1 MKQNKTKGIVAA
13 LLLLA
18 IGYAA
23 AYFTKPAEVIVETK
37 EVIKYRE
44 AKNIVIRE
52 IKYVY
57 PDGTVKEEKVTEDK
71 GVISE
76 DTIVDSSSKTLNRD
90 LGVRLGLYRAVKE
103 QQYSLHLES
112 PALLKLWKMQ
122 LGVGASVTSDMD
134 AAVGLYVQF

>member
-1 MKQNKTKGIVAA
+1 MNINKRTMALA
-13 LLLLA
+13 TLLLLA

-23 AYFTKPAEVIVETK
+23 AYFTTPSEVIVETK

-44 AKNIVIRE
+44 AKNIIIRE

-76 DTIVDSSSKTLNRD
+76 DTVVDSSSKTLNRD
-90 LGVRLGLYRAVKE
+90 LGVRLGLYRAVEE
-103 QQYSLHLES
+103 QQYSLRLES